1 MAVNKLDNSMLDAG
15 TIGKTANKLLQL
27 DGSSKIPAVDGTLLT
42 GIVGFTASASDPVIS
57 TNPSGGVGTL
67 WKNTTS
73 GEVYCCTDATAG
85 ANVWTNV
92 GAGTGDV
99 APYGIGY
106 VFQGSAYGYCAG
118 SNSSSANTIN
128 KYSYTS
134 DGAGTD
140 VGDLSVRRGWTAGQ
154 RSQTHGYVAGG
165 ETGGG
170 TPYLD
175 IIDKLPFATD
185 GTATDVGNL
194 ATGCEHNIGCS
205 SSTHGYSTLGNK
217 PAPFIT
223 DIEKFSFSADGNASD
238 VGDYYGTYRWHG
250 AAASSATYGYVA
262 GGYDPSSYHNQINKW
277 AFATDGTATDV
288 GNLTTTIAY
297 TTGHSSTTYGYRS
310 GGLIPP
316 TSDVID
322 RWSFSSDGDAT
333 DVGNL
338 TVARLSSGGSSSTTH
353 GYCAGGSGPS
363 NVIDKWAFASATVNA
378 SDVGDLSTGQ
388 YYPASPSYQN

>member
-1 MAVNKLDNSMLDAG
+1 MSDGTLQTLDVTMLEDVG
-15 TIGKTANKLLQL
+15 TGANELIQL
-27 DGSSKIPAVDGTLLT
+27 DSNAKIPACSAAALT
-42 GIVGFTASASDPVIS
+42 GVSTVTKSASDPTIS
-57 TNPSGGVGTL
+57 TNPSGGVGTV
-67 WKNTTS
+67 WQNTTS
-73 GEVYCCTDATAG
+73 GEMYICTDATAG

-92 GAGTGDV
+92 GPGTGDV
-99 APYGIGY
+99 VPY
-106 VFQGSAYGYCAG
+106 VFQGSSYGYAAG
-118 SNSSSANTIN
+118 SSDSSANVIN

-140 VGDLSVRRGWTAGQ
+140 VGDLSVRRGSTAGQ

-170 TPYLD
+170 ATRLD
-175 IIDKLPFATD
+175 IIDKMAFATD

-194 ATGCEHNIGCS
+194 VAGNEQNIGCS
-205 SSTHGYSTLGNK
+205 SSTHGYSTLGNY
-217 PAPFIT
+217 ASSNVN
-223 DIEKFSFSADGNASD
+223 IEKFSFSADGNASD

-262 GGYDPSSYHNQINKW
+262 GGVNGGTYHNQINKW

-288 GNLTTTIAY
+288 GNLTTTIGN
-297 TTGHSSTTYGYRS
+297 TTGQSSTTYGYRS
-310 GGLIPP
+310 GGLIPS

-338 TVARLSSGGSSSTTH
+338 TVARHSQAGSSSTTY

-378 SDVGDLSTGQ
+378 SDVGDLSVGQ

>member
-1 MAVNKLDNSMLDAG
+1 MSDGNLKTLDVSMLDDVG
-15 TIGKTANKLLQL
+15 TGANELIQL
-27 DGSSKIPAVDGTLLT
+27 DSNAKIPACSAAALT
-42 GIVGFTASASDPVIS
+42 GVSTVTKSASDPTIS
-57 TNPSGGVGTL
+57 TNPSGGVGTV
-67 WKNTTS
+67 WQNTTS
-73 GEVYCCTDATAG
+73 GEMYICTDATAG
-85 ANVWTNV
+85 ANVWTNI
-92 GAGTGDV
+92 GAGSGDV
-99 APYGIGY
+99 VPY
-106 VFQGSAYGYCAG
+106 VFQGSSYGYAAG
-118 SNSSSANTIN
+118 SSDSSANVIN

-170 TPYLD
+170 ATRLD
-175 IIDKLPFATD
+175 IIDKMAFATD

-194 ATGCEHNIGCS
+194 VAGNEQNIGCS
-205 SSTHGYSTLGNK
+205 SSTHGYSTLGNY
-217 PAPFIT
+217 ASSNVN
-223 DIEKFSFSADGNASD
+223 IEKFSFSADGNASD
-238 VGDYYGTYRWHG
+238 VGDYYGIYRWHG

-262 GGYDPSSYHNQINKW
+262 VGVNGGTYHNQINKW

-288 GNLTTTIAY
+288 GNLTTTIGN
-297 TTGHSSTTYGYRS
+297 TTGQSSTTYGYRS
-310 GGLIPP
+310 GGLIPS

-338 TVARLSSGGSSSTTH
+338 TVARHSQAGSSSTTY

-378 SDVGDLSTGQ
+378 SDVGDLSAGQ